1 MKSILY
7 KYRLFIGIFLYFQS
21 LLCGFFYVALK
32 PSKSLPIF
40 NPSDVNPG

>member
-7 KYRLFIGIFLYFQS
+7 KYRLFIGIFYIFNHYFVAF
-21 LLCGFFYVALK
+21 LCGLK

-40 NPSDVNPG
+40 NPLMWIQS